1 MHAINTGPNYLTEK
15 KRERREQY
23 LVLPCSCSLYKQPLL
38 AGDNISID
46 QATTT
51 AASERADRSI
61 DLPQREG
68 SMKASSVALLAAVM
82 AVAAVAST
90 AVAKDYTV
98 GGSNGWDTYVDYD
111 KWAAGKTFIVGDTIS
126 N

>member
-1 MHAINTGPNYLTEK
+1 MNGKQLQIIYTTTPLYMHAINTGPNYLTEK
-15 KRERREQY
+15 KKKRREQY

-61 DLPQREG
+61 DLPQGKHEG
-68 SMKASSVALLAAVM
+68 
-82 AVAAVAST
+82 
-90 AVAKDYTV
+90 
-98 GGSNGWDTYVDYD
+98 
-111 KWAAGKTFIVGDTIS
+111 
-126 N
+126 